1 MVRNVNNFEY
11 LYLHSLQEL
20 RISKWFAIIGLILII
35 TTHIATKFNDHKF
48 LEFMYKT
55 CSWFI
60 IVTIVLLPIA
70 IIGLIIF
77 FAYVGIFCKQ

>member
-1 MVRNVNNFEY
+1 MNNFEY
-11 LYLHSLQEL
+11 LYLHSLQKL
-20 RISKWFAIIGLILII
+20 RISTWFAIIGLILII
-35 TTHIATKFNDHKF
+35 ATHIATKFNDHKF

-60 IVTIVLLPIA
+60 IVTIALLPIT

-77 FAYVGIFCKQ
+77 FAYVGIFCIQ

>member
-1 MVRNVNNFEY
+1 MNNFEY

-20 RISKWFAIIGLILII
+20 RISTWFAIIGLILII
-35 TTHIATKFNDHKF
+35 AKHIATKFNDHKF